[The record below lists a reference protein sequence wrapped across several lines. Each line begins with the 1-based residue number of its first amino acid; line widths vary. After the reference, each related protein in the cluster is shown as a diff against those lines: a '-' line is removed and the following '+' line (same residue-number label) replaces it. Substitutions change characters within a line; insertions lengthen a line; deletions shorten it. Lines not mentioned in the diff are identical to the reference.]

1 MIPQLAICTKSAPE
15 QRTCAESEANHPVV
29 LVSWE
34 DALACCTDGPGYDSR
49 GLAAGGWRLA
59 ATTPE

>member
-15 QRTCAESEANHPVV
+15 QRTYAEGGANHPVV

-34 DALACCTDGPGYDSR
+34 DALAYCKW
-49 GLAAGGWRLA
+49 AGVRQPRSNG
-59 ATTPE
+59 